1 MGLFGMLSGEQKLT
15 WQVAKS
21 PSIKVWQV
29 EQKKTVAKPTKK
41 RKALYYSIENF
52 SLRTQFLV
60 RSQSVGV
67 SPTSFGHDFPEVAP
81 KQQEKTK
88 FKF

>member
-1 MGLFGMLSGEQKLT
+1 LYFFWGGVGLFGMLSGEQKLT

-52 SLRTQFLV
+52 SLRTQFFLDPSLWEFTYSCWP
-60 RSQSVGV
+60 R
-67 SPTSFGHDFPEVAP
+67 FP
-81 KQQEKTK
+81 
-88 FKF
+88 